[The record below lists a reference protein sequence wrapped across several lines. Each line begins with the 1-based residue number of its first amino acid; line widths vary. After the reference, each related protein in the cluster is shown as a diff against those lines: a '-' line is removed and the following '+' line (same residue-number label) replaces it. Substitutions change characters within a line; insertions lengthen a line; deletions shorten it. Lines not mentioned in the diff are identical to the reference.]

1 MFCVIIKVNG
11 YLGDDTMVMGPYE
24 NKQEAREAQKTAKS
38 NLITTG
44 VKVENISTEVKEMV
58 KL

>member
-1 MFCVIIKVNG
+1 MFCVIVKVNG
-11 YLGDDTMVMGPYE
+11 YMGDDTMVMGPYE
-24 NKQEAREAQKTAKS
+24 NKIEARKAQRTTKS
-38 NLITTG
+38 NLMATG